1 MKSRSPQN
9 TNAGAAAV
17 DQGLTLLSDP
27 LDDLTMCDQVDAGE
41 ENFDWVG
48 DVMQNIQHSVSE
60 MVRVVS
66 LWVWK

>member
-1 MKSRSPQN
+1 MDR
-9 TNAGAAAV
+9 
-17 DQGLTLLSDP
+17 GLTLLSDP

-48 DVMQNIQHSVSE
+48 DVMQNIQRSVSE